1 MAIPTILEKLQLV
14 QQKNILIQGLPSSLE
29 KPFAKLSFAKN
40 LTPLLRSRKVDFA
53 LVFAVSI
60 RQLTDILREIKPALN
75 TDSKLWIA
83 TPKPT
88 AKIASDLCRH
98 PHWPIM
104 DELQLVRAETIELDT
119 VWCATD
125 IVNKIQSSIGVTE
138 KKPRATK
145 AASVKEAEWV
155 LSEV

>member
-1 MAIPTILEKLQLV
+1 MAIPTILEKLHLV
-14 QQKNILIQGLPSSLE
+14 QQKNMLIQGLPSSLE

-75 TDSKLWIA
+75 TDSRLWIA

-119 VWCATD
+119 VWCATE
-125 IVNKIQSSIGVTE
+125 IVNYKHLAGQTTE
-138 KKPRATK
+138 KKQRTTK
-145 AASVKEAEWV
+145 IAAVKDVEWA

>member
-75 TDSKLWIA
+75 VDAKLWIA

-125 IVNKIQSSIGVTE
+125 IVNKVNNPDRSAE
-138 KKPRATK
+138 KKQRATK
-145 AASVKEAEWV
+145 TVVVKDSEWA